1 MEFGQKIERI
11 VNRLVLP
18 EFKDID
24 FVTHKR
30 HGIVD
35 EKYFYEFMF
44 VIKKGRYEDVDS
56 KMMKDIM
63 EATDTVI
70 DVVGLPK
77 GCDYSMFF
85 RSGKNYNK
93 SDDVYTFTIK

>member
-24 FVTHKR
+24 FVVHKR
-30 HGIVD
+30 HGMKD
-35 EKYFYEFMF
+35 DKYFYEFMF
-44 VIKKGRYEDVDS
+44 VIKKGRYDNVDTQ
-56 KMMKDIM
+56 MMRDIM

-70 DVVGLPK
+70 DVVGLPM
-77 GCDYSMFF
+77 GCVYSMFF
-85 RSGKNYNK
+85 RSGKTYE
-93 SDDVYTFTIK
+93 YMM

>member
-1 MEFGQKIERI
+1 MEFGEKIDLI

-18 EFKDID
+18 DFQDID
-24 FVTHKR
+24 FVVHKR

-44 VIKKGRYEDVDS
+44 VIKKGRYDNVDTQ
-56 KMMKDIM
+56 MMRDIM

-70 DVVGLPK
+70 DVVGLPE

-85 RSGKNYNK
+85 KRGKTYEYMMECVV
-93 SDDVYTFTIK
+93 SE